1 MWTAYAITN
10 LVDHIVT
17 DDQQPPQNVVPIK
30 PGTFQKGHKKVG
42 GRKPQTENKTPRLL
56 KEAILMAAELEGSNQ
71 HGKDQLVGFLR
82 RVAREDLKSFCTLL
96 GRVIP
101 TQIETRTETSLEVTY
116 RSVDEV
122 RRELASR
129 GIDLELVARI
139 INEPATVIDGEA
151 ADGDPV

>member
-1 MWTAYAITN
+1 M
-10 LVDHIVT
+10 
-17 DDQQPPQNVVPIK
+17 DDQTTNPPVPAIQK
-30 PGTFQKGHKKVG
+30 PGFQKGRAKTG
-42 GRKPQTENKTPRLL
+42 GRKTGESVNKTPRLL

-82 RVAREDLKSFCTLL
+82 RVAREDLKSFCMLL

-101 TQIETRTETSLEVTY
+101 TQIENRTETNIEVTY

-139 INEPATVIDGEA
+139 INEPPTVIDGEA